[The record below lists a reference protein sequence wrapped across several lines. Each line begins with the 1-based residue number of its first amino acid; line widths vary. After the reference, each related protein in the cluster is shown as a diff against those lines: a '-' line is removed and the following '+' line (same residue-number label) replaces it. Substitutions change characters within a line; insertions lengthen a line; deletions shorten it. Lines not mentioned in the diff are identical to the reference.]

1 MCVPSLELVIAL
13 SLANSHTQLIT
24 MSVVVVV
31 IFFASSLARQIG
43 GGGGGAAAAAAA
55 AAGADGALSGDD
67 AGRRCRVA
75 VVKVII
81 GVSREVA
88 VAYQKA
94 IK

>member
-31 IFFASSLARQIG
+31 VIFFASSLARQIG
-43 GGGGGAAAAAAA
+43 GGGSA

>member
-31 IFFASSLARQIG
+31 VIFFASSLARQIG
-43 GGGGGAAAAAAA
+43 GAAAA

-88 VAYQKA
+88 VANQKA

>member
-43 GGGGGAAAAAAA
+43 GGGGAA

>member
-31 IFFASSLARQIG
+31 VIFFASSLARQIG
-43 GGGGGAAAAAAA
+43 GGGGAA